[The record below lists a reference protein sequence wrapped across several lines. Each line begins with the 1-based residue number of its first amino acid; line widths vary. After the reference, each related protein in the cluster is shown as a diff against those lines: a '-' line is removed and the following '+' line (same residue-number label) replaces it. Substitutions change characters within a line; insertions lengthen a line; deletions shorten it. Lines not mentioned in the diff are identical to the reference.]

1 MNLSSSYIPSL
12 KEIRHKGSS
21 LFHLRTFFTKL
32 FDIISSFTFS
42 PGAHLC
48 ETEGGENSAHKAVCH
63 ESEANP
69 TSNFINKCY
78 EKSLK
83 FLFAQNYFHI
93 VIQKRVRFSSISQ
106 HFVSIIRAGRARK
119 QPSKRIS
126 SRHWN
131 LPDLTPSR
139 PQVPQS
145 NVDRKVSQF
154 HHQPSAS
161 PHVSLAV
168 RRRRVHWVID
178 VVTEH
183 RSKAPVVRRVFKNI
197 SHRHGSVAESV
208 NEKGLEFSF
217 GVVKGVANHCQFLN
231 VACWSDHETFGG

>member
-12 KEIRHKGSS
+12 KEIRHEGSS

-48 ETEGGENSAHKAVCH
+48 ETEGGENSAHEAVCH

-69 TSNFINKCY
+69 TSNF
-78 EKSLK
+78 
-83 FLFAQNYFHI
+83 
-93 VIQKRVRFSSISQ
+93 
-106 HFVSIIRAGRARK
+106 VSIIRASGARK

-131 LPDLTPSR
+131 LPHLTSSR

-154 HHQPSAS
+154 HDQPSAS
-161 PHVSLAV
+161 PHVSLAI

-183 RSKAPVVRRVFKNI
+183 CSKAPVVRRVFKNI